1 MFDTPGL
8 EPMTSVVG
16 GRCLDNWATE
26 AHANVDATKQQV
38 EMPPFIAL
46 ALWVTNTV
54 LYTKETTDRR
64 LYLINQL
71 NKLLIGKCDIK
82 MSLKAVC

>member
-1 MFDTPGL
+1 
-8 EPMTSVVG
+8 MTSVVG
-16 GRCLDNWATE
+16 GRRLDNWATE

-46 ALWVTNTV
+46 ALWVTNTI
-54 LYTKETTDRR
+54 LYTKVTTDCR

-82 MSLKAVC
+82 MSLKTIC